1 VTRRR
6 LALGLLGVA
15 LVAAGVASTIDK
27 ASSPLAP
34 AATANFAASAESTA
48 LYCTGLGT
56 GTVAGH
62 VVFTNLTSSPRAL
75 SVSVSSNTGVH
86 ATRSLALAAHASTDV
101 SPDAWVSGTFYGV
114 AAVVSGGGVVGAEV
128 ANNAGAVAPCSGSG
142 VDAWYAAGFDT
153 LVGSS
158 ATISLFNPSAT
169 PAVVNVTTVSANGF
183 SAPAPFQG
191 FAVGPHDEVALNLGS
206 QIVNTANIGVKV
218 SVLRGAVTVVGVE
231 SAGSVASFNV
241 GQGALATTAN
251 YPLVT
256 TASGAKAQIRVSN
269 PNDVVAQVTATV
281 ALSAYHIAPEVV
293 EIPAFASGL
302 VTITPN
308 SAIPAA
314 GFASVAVSSSEPV
327 ATALAVGSKY
337 LTLSSAS
344 PTSTTWLISDFSGRG
359 FARASFTNPSTS
371 AATLTV
377 RDVASGASASAT
389 LGAGATSDLR
399 ALATNFAK
407 VQGRTLLV
415 TSDRPVSLTTIL
427 PIMPVGPVV
436 GSALNGG

>member
-1 VTRRR
+1 
-6 LALGLLGVA
+6 
-15 LVAAGVASTIDK
+15 VAAGAVSTIDK
-27 ASSPLAP
+27 PSSPLAP
-34 AATANFAASAESTA
+34 GASADFAASAESTA

-56 GTVAGH
+56 GDLAGH
-62 VVFTNLTSSPRAL
+62 VVFTNLTASSRTL
-75 SVSVSSNTGVH
+75 TVSVSSNTGVH
-86 ATRSLALAAHASTDV
+86 ATRVLALGAHASTDV
-101 SPDAWVSGTFYGV
+101 SPGAWASGTFFGV
-114 AAVVSGGGVVGAEV
+114 AAVVGGGGVVGAEV
-128 ANNAGAVAPCSGSG
+128 ANNASAVAPCSGSG
-142 VDAWYAAGFDT
+142 VDSWYAAGFDT

-169 PAVVNVTTVSANGF
+169 PAVVNVTTVTASGF

-218 SVLRGAVTVVGVE
+218 SVLRGAVAVVGVQ
-231 SAGSVASFNV
+231 SAGSLVSFNL
-241 GQGALATTAN
+241 GQGALASTAT

-256 TASGAKAQIRVSN
+256 TASGARAQIRVSN
-269 PNDVVAQVTATV
+269 PNDATAQVTATV
-281 ALSAYHIAPEVV
+281 SLSPYHIAPEVV

-314 GFASVAVSSSEPV
+314 GFASVAISSSEPV
-327 ATALAVGSKY
+327 ATALAVGTKY
-337 LTLSSAS
+337 LTLSGASA
-344 PTSTTWLISDFSGRG
+344 TSTTWLVSDFSGRG
-359 FARASFTNPSTS
+359 FARASVTNATSS
-371 AATLTV
+371 AASLTV

-399 ALATNFAK
+399 VLATSFAK
-407 VQGRTLLV
+407 VQGRTLLL
-415 TSDRPVSLTTIL
+415 TSDRPVALTTIL
-427 PIMPVGPVV
+427 PITPVGPVV